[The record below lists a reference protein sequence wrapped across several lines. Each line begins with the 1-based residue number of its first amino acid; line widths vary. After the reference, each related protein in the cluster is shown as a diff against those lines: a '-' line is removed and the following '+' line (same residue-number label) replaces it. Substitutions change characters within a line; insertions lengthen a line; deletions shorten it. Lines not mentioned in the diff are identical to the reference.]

1 MEFVAFS
8 ASGRLVL
15 PRFPEVRGKLK
26 TSKHNLIFANKTAGR
41 GSRNL
46 GCLATIAI
54 WQMKNALRDV
64 AVLLHDNNQDFCD
77 SQALP
82 LIS

>member
-15 PRFPEVRGKLK
+15 PRFPEVRGKIG
-26 TSKHNLIFANKTAGR
+26 NLLAQPDFANKTAGR

-54 WQMKNALRDV
+54 WQMKKALRGV
-64 AVLLHDNNQDFCD
+64 SELLRDNE
-77 SQALP
+77 
-82 LIS
+82 

>member
-54 WQMKNALRDV
+54 WQMKKALRGV
-64 AVLLHDNNQDFCD
+64 SELLRDNE
-77 SQALP
+77 
-82 LIS
+82 

>member
-26 TSKHNLIFANKTAGR
+26 TSKHNLILLTK
-41 GSRNL
+41 L
-46 GCLATIAI
+46 QVVEVAI
-54 WQMKNALRDV
+54 
-64 AVLLHDNNQDFCD
+64 
-77 SQALP
+77 
-82 LIS
+82 

>member
-15 PRFPEVRGKLK
+15 PCFPEAREKSQ
-26 TSKHNLIFANKTAGR
+26 TSEHNLVFANKTVGR
-41 GSRNL
+41 GRRNL

-54 WQMKNALRDV
+54 
-64 AVLLHDNNQDFCD
+64 
-77 SQALP
+77 
-82 LIS
+82 